1 MSTQADS
8 TTTASRAGS
17 PLLSQQ
23 RQRKPFRL
31 PALLRSFRGMFAVV
45 LATIIFGSALF
56 APLIAPYDPAK
67 QDLINKL
74 ETPSSS
80 HLLGTDQFG
89 RDVFSRILYGGR
101 ISLRIGILSVF
112 IGVLLG
118 ITVGVTAGYFGGW
131 YEMVAMALID
141 VLLGFRTYLLA
152 IMVVAILG
160 ASLFN
165 MTLAI
170 GIAMFPEIA
179 RIIRAEVLSYKRREF
194 VEAARAVGANHLRVM
209 FKHIM
214 PQVMA
219 PLIVIATFNVANAII
234 VEASLSFLGLGPA
247 PPTPAWGLMISEGR
261 KHILGDPWLPAIPGF
276 AIMLTVLSFNL
287 LGDTVRDIHDPRLKG
302 R

>member
-1 MSTQADS
+1 MATQAETA
-8 TTTASRAGS
+8 TTTGAASAPVFPQPTPRA
-17 PLLSQQ
+17 P
-23 RQRKPFRL
+23 RR

-45 LATIIFGSALF
+45 LATLIFGSALF
-56 APLIAPYDPAK
+56 APLIAPYDPAE
-67 QDLINKL
+67 QDLVNKL
-74 ETPSSS
+74 QTPNSA

-89 RDVFSRILYGGR
+89 RDVFSRIVYGGR
-101 ISLRIGILSVF
+101 ISLRIGLLSVL
-112 IGVLLG
+112 IGVTLG
-118 ITVGVTAGYFGGW
+118 IVVGVTAGYFGGW
-131 YEMVAMALID
+131 YEMLAMALID

-194 VEAARAVGANHLRVM
+194 VEAARAAGAHHLRVM
-209 FKHIM
+209 FKHIL

-219 PLIVIATFNVANAII
+219 PLVVIATFNVANAII

-261 KHILGDPWLPAIPGF
+261 KHILGDPWLPAIPGV
-276 AIMLTVLSFNL
+276 AIMLTVLAFNL
-287 LGDTVRDIHDPRLKG
+287 LGDTVRDIRDPRLRG